1 MAESMNGLK
10 RTATVTSFSEGD
22 IGKEITVMGWVN
34 KRRDLGGVIFID
46 LRDVS
51 GIIQIVFKSEL
62 DKELFAKAEKL
73 RNEYVI
79 AVKGKIIK
87 REEATINNNLKT
99 GLIEV
104 LVYELRIL
112 SYAATSPIDMEDNSK
127 TNELMRLKYRYL
139 DLRRKPMQDIF
150 KLRHEVVKET
160 RNFFDKN
167 NFYEIETPMLTK
179 STPEGAR
186 DYLVPS
192 RINGGTFYALPQ
204 SPQIFKQL
212 LMLSGFDKYMQIV
225 RCFRDEDLR
234 ANRQPEFTQID
245 LEMSFVDVN
254 DVIEINEKFIKTLF
268 KNVLKKDIKLP
279 IKRMTYKEAM
289 ERYGSDKPDTRFGF
303 EIVDLSNTLEKCGFK
318 VFTGAIK
325 NGGSVRAINAKG
337 CGEIFS
343 RRDIDS
349 IGDYTKGIGAK
360 GMAWISVEKDNLKS
374 AITKFLS
381 EDELKAILEKMDAK
395 EGDLICFI
403 ADENKKVFNILGN
416 LRLEIA
422 SRINLLEG
430 NTDINMLWITEFPLL
445 EYDKEA
451 KRYIAT
457 HHPFTSPM
465 DEDLKYLSSE
475 PLKVRAK
482 AYDIVLNG
490 EELGG
495 GSIRIYDPE
504 IQKQMFNLL
513 GFSDEDAHDRFGFL
527 IEALKYGTP
536 PHGGIAYGLDRIVMF
551 FANTDN
557 IKDVIAF
564 PKIQNASCPLTSAPS
579 IVEEKQLRELS
590 IQVNKD

>member
-62 DKELFAKAEKL
+62 DKELFSKAEKL

-79 AVKGKIIK
+79 AIRGEIVKRDK
-87 REEATINNNLKT
+87 ATINENLKT
-99 GLIEV
+99 GMIEV

-112 SYAATSPIDMEDNSK
+112 SYAAPSPIDMEDNSK

-150 KLRHEVVKET
+150 KLRHQVVKET
-160 RNFFDKN
+160 RDFFDKN
-167 NFYEIETPMLTK
+167 GFYDIETPMLTK

-192 RINGGTFYALPQ
+192 RINKGTFYALPQ

-245 LEMSFVDVN
+245 VEMSFVDVN
-254 DVIEINEKFIKTLF
+254 DVIEINEKFIRTLF
-268 KNVLKKDIKLP
+268 KNVLNKDITLP

-303 EIVDLSNTLEKCGFK
+303 EIVDLSNIVENCGFK
-318 VFTGAIK
+318 VFSGAVQ

-337 CGEIFS
+337 CGKTFS

-360 GMAWISVEKDNLKS
+360 GMAWISVEKDGLKS

-381 EDELKAILEKMDAK
+381 ETEINDILEKMDAK

-403 ADENKKVFNILGN
+403 ADTNEKVFNILGN

-422 SRINLLEG
+422 SRINLLEE
-430 NTDINMLWITEFPLL
+430 NTDINLLWITEFPLL

-451 KRYIAT
+451 NRYIAT

-465 DEDLKYLSSE
+465 DEDVKYLSTE

-513 GFSDEDAHDRFGFL
+513 GFSDEDAYERFGFL
-527 IEALKYGTP
+527 IDALKYGTP

-579 IVEEKQLRELS
+579 IVDEKQLRELS
-590 IQVNKD
+590 IKISND